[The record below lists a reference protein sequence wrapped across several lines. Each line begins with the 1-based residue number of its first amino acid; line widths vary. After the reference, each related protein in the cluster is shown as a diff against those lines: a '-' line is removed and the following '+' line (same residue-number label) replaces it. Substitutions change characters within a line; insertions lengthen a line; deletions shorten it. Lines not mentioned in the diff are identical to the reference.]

1 MRRFLAPAEFHS
13 SRSSPV
19 GLLPGGWSAR
29 RHPSLLS
36 RVAVIAGSTWH
47 ILQRHTVIWDTLK
60 DCNCFKLVVRQCFN
74 QVEHKG
80 QLKNRAKAIR
90 VPSIRMG
97 RVLPHA
103 FTHTIDVRHVQVEA
117 GQRCTRLQIV
127 QLPST
132 VVCLQD
138 GAFRRNYVL
147 RTVTAPGCKY
157 FGLWVFEECYSLA
170 QIGDQS
176 TTVNQLAPQAQF
188 RPRAFEKCSTLQQL
202 NFERTEYDPTNLN
215 RSIPE
220 GCFVEA
226 GIESLYL
233 PADFNWMGPAACE
246 LCKRL
251 RTVDISQTEIS
262 EILGGTFAHCSQLQ
276 QLRLAK
282 TVRRIGR
289 DALLNCASLGELHTP
304 PTLLYIARRAF
315 AGCIQLC
322 TLSRVGNK
330 ATWRGTYAEYDA
342 FDTCSQFKLP
352 KWIRLP

>member
-188 RPRAFEKCSTLQQL
+188 RPRAFEKRSTLQQL

-251 RTVDISQTEIS
+251 RSVDISQTEIR
-262 EILGGTFAHCSQLQ
+262 EILGAP
-276 QLRLAK
+276 
-282 TVRRIGR
+282 
-289 DALLNCASLGELHTP
+289 LHT
-304 PTLLYIARRAF
+304 ARNYSNL
-315 AGCIQLC
+315 G
-322 TLSRVGNK
+322 
-330 ATWRGTYAEYDA
+330 W
-342 FDTCSQFKLP
+342 P
-352 KWIRLP
+352 KR